1 MAGLGRSDSAP
12 PSTLC
17 VHAESTH
24 AHTHTHTHAH
34 AHAHAH
40 TRTHGRTD
48 ARTHG
53 RTDARTHGCTHAR
66 TRARTHTHT
75 HTHGEWRPL
84 YLAHTHTQLQ
94 GSAYL
99 EVATANIRDDDGGS
113 HVIIRKVFVP
123 MRTLAL
129 PRRPK
134 QQPEER
140 PAAQQSRHQ
149 ITRGDWAIRQVF

>member
-1 MAGLGRSDSAP
+1 M
-12 PSTLC
+12 C

-24 AHTHTHTHAH
+24 AHTHTHTHKH
-34 AHAHAH
+34 KHKHKH
-40 TRTHGRTD
+40 THGRTD
-48 ARTHG
+48 ARTH
-53 RTDARTHGCTHAR
+53 
-66 TRARTHTHT
+66 THTHT
-75 HTHGEWRPL
+75 HTRGVAATLSRT
-84 YLAHTHTQLQ
+84 HTHTQLQ

-134 QQPEER
+134 QQPEEH

>member
-1 MAGLGRSDSAP
+1 MCGNGARWVCVRRRVRGGLRSKRQCSAL
-12 PSTLC
+12 SDVCARRINTR
-17 VHAESTH
+17 
-24 AHTHTHTHAH
+24 THAH
-34 AHAHAH
+34 AHAQAQAQAQAH

-48 ARTHG
+48 AH
-53 RTDARTHGCTHAR
+53 
-66 TRARTHTHT
+66 THTHT
-75 HTHGEWRPL
+75 HTRGVAATLSRT
-84 YLAHTHTQLQ
+84 HTHTQLQ

-134 QQPEER
+134 QQPEEH